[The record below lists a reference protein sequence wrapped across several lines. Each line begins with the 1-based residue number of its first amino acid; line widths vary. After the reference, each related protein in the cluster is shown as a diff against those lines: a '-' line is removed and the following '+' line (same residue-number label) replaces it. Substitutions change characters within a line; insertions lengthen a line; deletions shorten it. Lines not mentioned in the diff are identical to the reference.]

1 MALAVVPTHTAMG
14 PPSEWKSVISSSFPK
29 RENSIS
35 TRTEM
40 PMPEERM
47 GLARKGRK
55 YDGKKVQLP

>member
-14 PPSEWKSVISSSFPK
+14 PPPEWKSAISSSFPK

-40 PMPEERM
+40 PLPEERM
-47 GLARKGRK
+47 GPAGEERK